1 MSSERPIPLMLFSN
15 ATVRAGAEEVVL
27 HLLRGLDR
35 NLFRLHLACPP
46 QLAGLLEAD
55 LPRDVELS
63 LLSLDYLSD
72 FRGAYTMA
80 QCLRRH
86 NIQILHSHMFRASLF
101 ASPIARLLGV
111 PVILDT
117 AHGRE
122 FWRTGWK
129 ASFAIDRF
137 VARQVHYSTAVSD
150 ATARYLIDQK
160 RIPAG
165 KVKVIRNGV
174 ELRSHPRTP
183 ELQSTLKR
191 SLNVR
196 EDCPLLIVI
205 GRLEPQ
211 KGHRFLLE
219 AMPSIRQQFPTVQ
232 LVCLGE
238 GSLRRELERMVDTLQ
253 LAGSIRFLGYD
264 PDVSRWF
271 AGADLSILPSLYEGL
286 PMAALE
292 SLAAECPIVATAVD
306 GTPEIVVHEKTGLLV
321 PPRDPQQLANAVLQM
336 LHHPERARKMAARGR
351 KHVLEEFSV
360 QQMVHRTEILYL
372 QAWREYLEKE
382 RGHQTVAYTRYTP
395 CKSSPP
401 ANSAPPAG
409 STRI

>member
-1 MSSERPIPLMLFSN
+1 MNGGWPIPVMLFSN
-15 ATVRAGAEEVVL
+15 ASVRAGAEEVVL

-35 NLFRLHLACPP
+35 KLFRPHLACPA
-46 QLAGLLEAD
+46 QLARLLEAA

-72 FRGAYTMA
+72 LRGAYTLA
-80 QCLRRH
+80 RCLRRH

-101 ASPIARLLGV
+101 ASPIAHVLGV
-111 PVILDT
+111 PVILDS

-137 VARQVHYSTAVSD
+137 VARHVQYSIAVSD

-160 RIPAG
+160 HIPAA

-174 ELRSHPRTP
+174 ELRSLPRTS
-183 ELQSTLKR
+183 EMQRALKR
-191 SLNVR
+191 ALNMR

-219 AMPSIRQQFPTVQ
+219 AMPSIRGQYAAVQ

-238 GSLRRELERMVDTLQ
+238 GTLRPELEQMVKNLQ
-253 LAGSIRFLGYD
+253 LENSVCFLGYD

-271 AGADLSILPSLYEGL
+271 PAADLSILPSLYEGL

-321 PPRDPQQLANAVLQM
+321 PPRDPQQLADAVLQM
-336 LHHPERARKMAARGR
+336 LHHPERAREMAERGR
-351 KHVLEEFSV
+351 EHVLERFSV

-372 QAWREYLEKE
+372 QAWHEYLERE
-382 RGHQTVAYTRYTP
+382 RRHQNVPYAHHIPSRR
-395 CKSSPP
+395 P
-401 ANSAPPAG
+401 ANPALPANP
-409 STRI
+409 TRI